1 MASLCRDNFLAK
13 VKGHCP
19 AHASANTN
27 APYCR
32 AVSFNLSVHDH
43 ESKYRQNHH
52 NMKTKTLFLILIT
65 AISIGTVW
73 GQKVEQ
79 STKSKWSLTIGYAPD
94 YDFNLSNQVP
104 SEGDVWYMFGFIVRA
119 NFKLADKFSLSVGLY
134 PRKREEDYL
143 FMPSDTWNPNFLD
156 AHETR
161 FFLEF
166 PLQINYFLN
175 ITEKS
180 LKPYLRLAIRNAYY
194 NRKLIG
200 EDQNGPFSIND
211 KQYNLLSDLGIGSNL
226 KIVKNLSLV
235 TELCFGYCFIY
246 DFSNRGYIDGLIGL
260 QYNF

>member
-1 MASLCRDNFLAK
+1 MKLKILLLIIF
-13 VKGHCP
+13 
-19 AHASANTN
+19 SAT
-27 APYCR
+27 
-32 AVSFNLSVHDH
+32 
-43 ESKYRQNHH
+43 
-52 NMKTKTLFLILIT
+52 
-65 AISIGTVW
+65 SIGSVW
-73 GQKVEQ
+73 GQHVEQ
-79 STKSKWSLTIGYAPD
+79 SKKSKWSLTIGYAPD
-94 YDFNLSNQVP
+94 YDFNLSNQIP
-104 SEGDVWYMFGFIVRA
+104 SEGDVWYLLGFLARA
-119 NFKLADKFSLSVGLY
+119 NFMLSDRFSLSVGLY

-143 FMPSDTWNPNFLD
+143 FMPVDTWNPNFLD
-156 AHETR
+156 AHEAR

-211 KQYNLLSDLGIGSNL
+211 KKYNLLSDLGIGSNL